1 MKKKKLI
8 SPYAFPGIK
17 RTSLPLNFNHR
28 QLALNPKEV
37 LEIVSKETYVTVED
51 ILSQSRKGEV
61 IVARHIFCGILKRT
75 YNYSFTFI
83 GEILH
88 RDHTTIMSAVK
99 NFSNRKEREDD
110 FKDKTNRIL
119 EHINLKS

>member
-17 RTSLPLNFNHR
+17 RTSLPPNFNHR
-28 QLALNPKEV
+28 QLALTPTEV

-83 GEILH
+83 GEMLR

-99 NFSNRKEREDD
+99 NFSSRKEREDD